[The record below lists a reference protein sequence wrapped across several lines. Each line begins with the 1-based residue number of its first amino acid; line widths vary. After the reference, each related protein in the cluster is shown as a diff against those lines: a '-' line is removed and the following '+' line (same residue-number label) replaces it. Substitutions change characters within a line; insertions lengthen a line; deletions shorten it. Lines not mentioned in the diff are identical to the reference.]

1 MSSPIRFKIN
11 DFLEVRLENGDTV
24 IYVAGK
30 DFDICKKLLLSIPV
44 AGVGDYDEL
53 KSIDD
58 VADLLKWDVI
68 KGQEG
73 IKYDISPEAEFFG
86 HCSNLQAFYE
96 YNYDTRLLH
105 SNIAFPLLKKLSSA
119 GDSLAKR
126 VFKEEIAKRLEENYA
141 PINELFIEDNY
152 FSYFSEQEIETYCPK
167 KLDVYRLILASR
179 GLTEIPPLIDK
190 LPIQGLKSLNL
201 ISNRFSAFP
210 SFILRN
216 VSLEV
221 LQLMENQLVYLPESI
236 NKLKKLRKLDLSRN
250 KLKSLPNSIGDLKSL
265 KKLNLSDNN
274 LDTLPESIGNLTS
287 LENLSVTN
295 NKLQKLP
302 ESIGNLTSLEN
313 LSVTNNKLQ
322 KLPESIGD
330 LINLEYINLSSNH
343 LSFLPSILNNLK
355 SLKSIDISNNKF
367 KESSTLE
374 FVKVLNLRA
383 ARNKANSKIK
393 IAERFLGEHNFETI
407 EQKSNVLRKIECLKI
422 VMDFDD
428 FEEIES
434 RTHDLS
440 FY

>member
-11 DFLEVRLENGDTV
+11 DFLEVRLEDGDTV
-24 IYVAGK
+24 IYIAGK
-30 DFDICKKLLLSIPV
+30 DFYICKKLLLNISV
-44 AGVGDYDEL
+44 AGVEDYDEL

-210 SFILRN
+210 LFILRN
-216 VSLEV
+216 FSLEV
-221 LQLMENQLVYLPESI
+221 LHLMENQLVYLPESI

-250 KLKSLPNSIGDLKSL
+250 QLKSLPNSIGDLKSL
-265 KKLNLSDNN
+265 KKLNLRDNN
-274 LDTLPESIGNLTS
+274 LDTL
-287 LENLSVTN
+287 
-295 NKLQKLP
+295 
-302 ESIGNLTSLEN
+302 
-313 LSVTNNKLQ
+313 
-322 KLPESIGD
+322 
-330 LINLEYINLSSNH
+330 
-343 LSFLPSILNNLK
+343 
-355 SLKSIDISNNKF
+355 
-367 KESSTLE
+367 
-374 FVKVLNLRA
+374 
-383 ARNKANSKIK
+383 
-393 IAERFLGEHNFETI
+393 
-407 EQKSNVLRKIECLKI
+407 
-422 VMDFDD
+422 
-428 FEEIES
+428 
-434 RTHDLS
+434 
-440 FY
+440 